1 MQQRIFPCNFLFKL
15 CLIMVQSW
23 LLSTSINP
31 FFIILTQHCQ
41 GSFFAVA
48 TQKSK
53 TNTKHSKT
61 HVCMCVFWRKLY
73 LEVCW
78 KKKTAVAEVIK
89 DIPVIIY
96 MRLNTRRAPKYVTLP
111 HDHRGN
117 HHSWLVI
124 QMQICIT
131 LESVRA
137 FEDDDLKRTP
147 SRSINIRPLESV
159 ILWSR

>member
-1 MQQRIFPCNFLFKL
+1 MNFKVRNKSNINAAKDISLQFFLPTMFDNGAELTLVNFCK
-15 CLIMVQSW
+15 SFFHYFNTT
-23 LLSTSINP
+23 LSG
-31 FFIILTQHCQ
+31 Q
-41 GSFFAVA
+41 FFAVA

-61 HVCMCVFWRKLY
+61 HLCMCVFLMKLY

-96 MRLNTRRAPKYVTLP
+96 MRLNTWRAPKYVTLP

-117 HHSWLVI
+117 HHS
-124 QMQICIT
+124 
-131 LESVRA
+131 
-137 FEDDDLKRTP
+137 
-147 SRSINIRPLESV
+147 
-159 ILWSR
+159 